1 MGNRHEEDAV
11 AQTTSGKV
19 LREARERKGYDLN
32 TVARRLRIRPD
43 ILRAIEAGDS
53 NAMPPRGYT
62 RNMVNAYA
70 RLLGLNPTEIV
81 NMYLDE
87 AYAEQVE
94 RARDSGPSSGFNMN
108 RETRRSRTQV
118 GIGDRQATSSNY
130 LYDDRVSDPSGSRQF
145 SRILYDD
152 GTRFARDDY
161 GVTRER
167 SNRSGKSDRDFSSH
181 HSGYE
186 ATHYNF
192 LEQGEQRRSS
202 RHVYA
207 GQTPMEY
214 SASRLPAFLQSR
226 AALIAIGVL
235 VVAIIVVL
243 AIVFLGGKNETPRD
257 DVSQLPVSGITDTT
271 GSGTAV
277 SASASSAEAAPTS
290 AKVVYSVAS
299 GNSCYVEI
307 FTDGELTD
315 AEELTGPVEKTVD
328 VTGKWTITTSSS
340 DMLKVTVDGQEVKL
354 KEDPNYGGQYAYTV
368 DFPAILADWKAKN
381 TASGAQ
387 RTAASTAAAATTAS
401 SSSARSS
408 EDDEEQSEEVE
419 YDEDGNPIEDEDSED
434 EESDEESED
443 EESTS
448 EEEEGSSDE
457 E

>member
-1 MGNRHEEDAV
+1 M

-94 RARDSGPSSGFNMN
+94 RARDSGPSSGFNMS
-108 RETRRSRTQV
+108 RETRRSRMQV
-118 GIGDRQATSSNY
+118 GVGDRYESSPNNI
-130 LYDDRVSDPSGSRQF
+130 YDDRVSNQGGTRQF

-235 VVAIIVVL
+235 VLAVIIVL
-243 AIVFLGGKNETPRD
+243 AIVFLGGKNETPKD

-277 SASASSAEAAPTS
+277 SASAASTEAAPTS

-299 GNSCYVEI
+299 GESCYVETY
-307 FTDGELTD
+307 TDGDLTD
-315 AEELTGPVEKTVD
+315 AEELTGPAEKKVD
-328 VTGKWTITTSSS
+328 VTGKWTITTSSPDS
-340 DMLKVTVDGQEVKL
+340 LKVTVDDKEVKL
-354 KEDPNYGGQYAYTV
+354 KEDADYGGLYAYTV
-368 DFPAILADWKAKN
+368 DFPAILADWNAKN
-381 TASGAQ
+381 TATGAQ
-387 RTAASTAAAATTAS
+387 RTAASTAAAAANSTS
-401 SSSARSS
+401 SSSRSS
-408 EDDEEQSEEVE
+408 TESSESEDVE
-419 YDEDGNPIEDEDSED
+419 YDENGNRLDEDGNPVDEDGNPIE
-434 EESDEESED
+434 EESED
-443 EESTS
+443 ESESESS
-448 EEEEGSSDE
+448 EEDNDESSSE
-457 E
+457 